1 MARMTNWPPPHSHR
15 QPSPLPLVLAGA
27 ALAIAA
33 WLAFERGGLLQT
45 APDATPRAIEARGSL
60 LELEQTT
67 TRVFEQSAPSVVHI
81 TTEKLARTWQGL
93 ARQPEGSGTG
103 FLWDDAG
110 TVVTN
115 YHVVQTVVESG
126 SQLKVALKGELYDG
140 AVVGTSPQND
150 IAVVRVVGAPKD
162 VKPLPIGTSSDL
174 KVGQFVLAIGNPY
187 GFDSSLSTGIISALD
202 RTIATENAQMSGLI
216 QTDAAINPG
225 NSGGPLLDSAGRVV
239 GMNTAIYS
247 PSGASAGIGFAVPV
261 DVINEV
267 VPALLDGRT
276 AQRHMGVTIG
286 EAVRV
291 DRSSGYSAGIPVL
304 GVEKGAGAEQAGMR
318 PFELDQNGNIVAWG
332 DILLDVDG
340 QPVRSMA
347 DLKRQL
353 RGRKRG
359 ESVAVKVLRADE
371 RQQVVDLRVTL
382 K

>member
-1 MARMTNWPPPHSHR
+1 MTHWPPPHPSR

-33 WLAFERGGLLQT
+33 WLAVERSGLLQPQP
-45 APDATPRAIEARGSL
+45 AVTPRAVEPRGSL
-60 LELEQTT
+60 TEFEQTT
-67 TRVFEQSAPSVVHI
+67 TRVFEHSAPSVVHI
-81 TTEKLARTWQGL
+81 TTEKLARTLRGL

-103 FLWDDAG
+103 FVWDDAG

-115 YHVVQTVVESG
+115 YHVVQSVVESG
-126 SQLKVALKGELYDG
+126 SNLKVALGGELYDG
-140 AVVGTSPQND
+140 TVIGTSPQND
-150 IAVVRVVGAPKD
+150 IAVVRIVGAPKD
-162 VKPLPIGTSSDL
+162 VKPLPVGTSNDL

-267 VPALLDGRT
+267 VPALLDGRS
-276 AQRHMGVTIG
+276 AQRQMGVRIG
-286 EAVRV
+286 ETVRV
-291 DRSSGYSAGIPVL
+291 DRSSGYSAGIPVM
-304 GVEKGAGAEQAGMR
+304 GVEKGTGAEQAGMR
-318 PFELDQNGNIVAWG
+318 PFEFDRNGNIVAWG

-353 RGRKRG
+353 RGRKLG
-359 ESVAVKVLRADE
+359 ETVAVKVLRAEE
-371 RQQVVDLRVTL
+371 RQQVVELRVTL

>member
-1 MARMTNWPPPHSHR
+1 MTHWPPPHSSR

-33 WLAFERGGLLQT
+33 WLAFERSGLLQSQP
-45 APDATPRAIEARGSL
+45 ASTPRPIEARGSL

-126 SQLKVALKGELYDG
+126 SQLKVALMGELYDG

-150 IAVVRVVGAPKD
+150 IAVVRVVGAPKNA
-162 VKPLPIGTSSDL
+162 KPLPIGTSNDL

-291 DRSSGYSAGIPVL
+291 DRSSGFAAGVPVL
-304 GVEKGAGAEQAGMR
+304 GVEQGAGAEQAGVR
-318 PFELDQNGNIVAWG
+318 PFRLDERGNVVSWG
-332 DILLDVDG
+332 DILVAVDG
-340 QPVRSMA
+340 QPVRSMT

-359 ESVAVKVLRADE
+359 EAVAVKVLRADE
-371 RQQVVDLRVTL
+371 RQQVVELRVTL

>member
-1 MARMTNWPPPHSHR
+1 MTHWPPPHPSR

-33 WLAFERGGLLQT
+33 WLAVERSGLLQP
-45 APDATPRAIEARGSL
+45 APDATPRPVEARGSL

-103 FLWDDAG
+103 FVWDDAG

-150 IAVVRVVGAPKD
+150 IAVVRIVGAPKD
-162 VKPLPIGTSSDL
+162 VKPLPVGTSNDL

-267 VPALLDGRT
+267 VPALLDGRS
-276 AQRHMGVTIG
+276 AQRQMGVRIG
-286 EAVRV
+286 ETVRV
-291 DRSSGYSAGIPVL
+291 DRSSGYSAGIPVM
-304 GVEKGAGAEQAGMR
+304 GVEKGTGAEQAGMR
-318 PFELDQNGNIVAWG
+318 PFEFDRNGNIVAWG

-353 RGRKRG
+353 RGRKLG
-359 ESVAVKVLRADE
+359 ETVAVKVLRAEE
-371 RQQVVDLRVTL
+371 RQQVVELRVTL

>member
-1 MARMTNWPPPHSHR
+1 MTNWPLPHSPR

-33 WLAFERGGLLQT
+33 WLAMERSGLLQP
-45 APDATPRAIEARGSL
+45 APAATPRAVEARGSL
-60 LELEQTT
+60 LEFEQTT

-126 SQLKVALKGELYDG
+126 SQLKVALTGELYDG

-162 VKPLPIGTSSDL
+162 IKPLPIGTSNDL

-267 VPALLDGRT
+267 VPTLLDGRT

-291 DRSSGYSAGIPVL
+291 DRATGFAAGVPVL
-304 GVEKGAGAEQAGMR
+304 GVEKGAGAELAGVR
-318 PFELDQNGNIVAWG
+318 PFQLDDRGNIVAWG
-332 DILLDVDG
+332 DILVAVDG

-347 DLKRQL
+347 DLRRQL

-359 ESVAVKVLRADE
+359 EALTVKVLRADE
-371 RQQVVDLRVTL
+371 RQQVVELRVTL